1 MFFQSAALPARAF
14 RANLAGFARKI
25 STLHGWVG
33 RLPAAMVGL
42 NVIHLSTG
50 VGMLAG
56 LAGEDATTVSP
67 EGAPGAASSN
77 WGASVP

>member
-1 MFFQSAALPARAF
+1 VFFQSAALPARAF

-56 LAGEDATTVSP
+56 EDATTVSP